1 VVERVGG
8 QEFMMSIRSLT
19 LAAVLALAPVLAIAP
34 ARGQTR
40 TKAAPQWTAPRT
52 PDGQPDIQGTWNS
65 IESFFTPL
73 QRPAAVAGKE
83 QISEAEL
90 KAVLEEEADRKLDA
104 ADRGVGAYGHEW
116 YEYNRNHV
124 GSAASLIVEPAD
136 GRLPAMTPWAKEKTA
151 FMRTHWGDSYEY
163 IDPGDRCISRGILGM
178 MLPTFYNNG
187 KIIVQSP
194 GYVTIVSEM
203 IHDARII
210 PLDGRP
216 HAPANIRSWAGD
228 ARGHWDGST
237 LVVDTTNFSPHD
249 VLRNIGIQTENL
261 HMVERFTRVDRD
273 TLKYQVTIDDPKV
286 YTAPWTI
293 AFPFKQANDYQMFEY
308 GCHEGNYAVPGMLRG
323 ARAEEKAAS
332 K

>member
-1 VVERVGG
+1 
-8 QEFMMSIRSLT
+8 MSIRSLT
-19 LAAVLALAPVLAIAP
+19 LVAVLALAPVLAIAP

-136 GRLPAMTPWAKEKTA
+136 GKLPAMTPWAKEKTA

-293 AFPFKQANDYQMFEY
+293 AFPFKQATDYQMFEY
-308 GCHEGNYAVPGMLRG
+308 GCHEGNYALQNILAGER
-323 ARAEEKAAS
+323 ARERDAEKA
-332 K
+332 KRPQ